1 MHNYS
6 GTTLQDTVK
15 PPNKGDGPFVS
26 CREVVLFSE
35 VSLKP
40 IEKFLKTQKKH
51 LKSLKCII
59 GASLS
64 EPHTSVTVMRTR
76 VSIRPT
82 MDRTLTENFKS
93 ADLRNF

>member
-6 GTTLQDTVK
+6 GTALQDTVK

-40 IEKFLKTQKKH
+40 IEKFLKTQKTLKVFEMYYYNITNYSKH
-51 LKSLKCII
+51 ILI
-59 GASLS
+59 
-64 EPHTSVTVMRTR
+64 T
-76 VSIRPT
+76 
-82 MDRTLTENFKS
+82 
-93 ADLRNF
+93 